1 MFLDF
6 FFNLW
11 RRLSG
16 PLQWWT
22 LWLVNSKFMVSVA
35 GVVSNADGEIL
46 LQRHRHWV
54 PDVWGLPGGIV
65 ESGESLENA
74 FAREVREETGLRIR
88 DIKLVYVKSGYK
100 LRLEGYLQAGLE
112 DPISAPTMK
121 LQKQEVI
128 EARFFP
134 LDQLPSNILPHHKAL
149 IDMVF
154 HTDRVNPVKQCG
166 NAIEYEK

>member
-6 FFNLW
+6 IFNLW
-11 RRLSG
+11 RRLTG

-35 GVVSNADGEIL
+35 GVVLDHDGKIL

-65 ESGESLENA
+65 QSGESLENA
-74 FAREVREETGLRIR
+74 FAREVLEETGLIIT
-88 DIKLVYVKSGYK
+88 DITLVRVISGYK
-100 LRLEGYLQAGLE
+100 LRLEGYLRARLE
-112 DPISAPTMK
+112 ESILDPVMK
-121 LQKQEVI
+121 IQKQEVL

-134 LDQLPSNILPHHKAL
+134 LEQLPANILLHHKAL
-149 IDMVF
+149 IDRLFPPVQI
-154 HTDRVNPVKQCG
+154 NAVKQCRD
-166 NAIEYEK
+166 AIEHEK